1 MRRTRAS
8 LKSGCL
14 FLIFKHV
21 LCCLNI
27 KSASCSP
34 VELVMCHEQ
43 DGDFNMFYEVKCSCD
58 DVIRLRKQGAWGGV
72 GGVKGEWRVQGEG
85 EVSGV

>member
-1 MRRTRAS
+1 M
-8 LKSGCL
+8 
-14 FLIFKHV
+14 FFV
-21 LCCLNI
+21 CLNI

-58 DVIRLRKQGAWGGV
+58 DVIRLRKGGRERGQGGGLKV
-72 GGVKGEWRVQGEG
+72 GGVWTK
-85 EVSGV
+85 

>member
-58 DVIRLRKQGAWGGV
+58 DVIGLKKGGV
-72 GGVKGEWRVQGEG
+72 RGGSEGGGGVEDN
-85 EVSGV
+85 GV